1 MSGFQ
6 PRTERQCRRATC
18 PDKEDTMTLYVI
30 RGDSVTAHSSAPA
43 IISQGELV
51 VQSIEDIE
59 ASGLSKVEL
68 TAIWN
73 ALPGT
78 TKLAKFKDRK
88 TAAQRLW
95 AAFAELPVEVPG
107 STAARAGSKQAQVID
122 LFRRAEGATVAEV
135 IAATGGHGTRI
146 AWPKSAALG
155 AGISGGSARCRSPRQ
170 PRRAPS

>member
-1 MSGFQ
+1 
-6 PRTERQCRRATC
+6 
-18 PDKEDTMTLYVI
+18 MTLYVI

-43 IISQGELV
+43 IVSPGKLV
-51 VQSIEDIE
+51 VQSIGDIE
-59 ASGLSKVEL
+59 ASGLSKAEL

-107 STAARAGSKQAQVID
+107 STA
-122 LFRRAEGATVAEV
+122 LPT
-135 IAATGGHGTRI
+135 
-146 AWPKSAALG
+146 
-155 AGISGGSARCRSPRQ
+155 
-170 PRRAPS
+170 

>member
-1 MSGFQ
+1 MHRVHLSGVVACLKNQRKFCTITPQTSGFQ

-18 PDKEDTMTLYVI
+18 PDKEDTMTLYLI

-43 IISQGELV
+43 IISDGGLV
-51 VQSIEDIE
+51 VKSIEDIE

-78 TKLAKFKDRK
+78 IKLAKFKDRK
-88 TAAQRLW
+88 TAAQRLG

-107 STAARAGSKQAQVID
+107 SAPRAGSKQARVID
-122 LFRRAEGATVAEV
+122 LFRRAEGATVDEV
-135 IAATGGHGTRI
+135 IA
-146 AWPKSAALG
+146 
-155 AGISGGSARCRSPRQ
+155 
-170 PRRAPS
+170 